1 MKSSCPR
8 SKLREKKL
16 QNSDKM
22 LVTGLPGQGEA
33 VYNRVMGFFLKSRQP
48 KRPATGYLE
57 GQVLIA
63 MPNMPD
69 PKMEQATIFL
79 CAHSERGAMGLVL
92 NKLVGNMSFA
102 ELLRQLR
109 IMPPARR
116 IEGIPVQFG
125 GPVETGRG
133 FVLHSGEYT
142 AGPST
147 MKVGQLAGLNLG
159 LTATVDVVKEI
170 AEGRGPKASM
180 LALGYAGWGAG
191 ELENEIRRNAWL
203 TCPPDDYLLFG
214 HHYQNKWEH
223 GIRKLGITPSQLS
236 RDTGRA

>member
-1 MKSSCPR
+1 MSLHLS
-8 SKLREKKL
+8 
-16 QNSDKM
+16 
-22 LVTGLPGQGEA
+22 GLIEA
-33 VYNRVMGFFLKSRQP
+33 VYNLPMGLFRKSRP
-48 KRPATGYLE
+48 EKRGATGYLE

-92 NKLVGNMSFA
+92 NKLVGNMSFTD
-102 ELLRQLR
+102 LLRQLR
-109 IMPPARR
+109 IMTPGQR
-116 IEGIPVQFG
+116 IEGVPVQFG

-133 FVLHSGEYT
+133 FVLHSPDYS
-142 AGPST
+142 AGDST
-147 MKVGQLAGLNLG
+147 MKIGAPGGQLG
-159 LTATVDVVKEI
+159 LTATVDVVKAI
-170 AEGRGPKASM
+170 AEGRGPRASM

-191 ELENEIRRNAWL
+191 ELESQIQRNAWL

-214 HHYQNKWEH
+214 RHYQNKWEH
-223 GIRKLGITPSQLS
+223 GIRKLGISPSQLS